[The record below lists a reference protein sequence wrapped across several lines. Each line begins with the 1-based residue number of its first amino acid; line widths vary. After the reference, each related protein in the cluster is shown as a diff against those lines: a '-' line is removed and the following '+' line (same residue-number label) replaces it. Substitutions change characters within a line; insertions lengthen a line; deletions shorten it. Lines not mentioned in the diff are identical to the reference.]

1 MTPPPKYTMELDRF
15 RHNLRRSDEE
25 AKHIIDKIPVMRAML
40 TEYKSD
46 LFGSSDNTSGIL
58 YLSRL
63 DTDKKSKKISEVAED
78 DEEAHITHHI
88 NSEEKQRQLD
98 KKVTMTDA
106 IRDKKRRYAMSL
118 CTLAAK
124 PAKREVIVNEG
135 AVSSLI
141 ELSQINDL
149 PIKR

>member
-1 MTPPPKYTMELDRF
+1 
-15 RHNLRRSDEE
+15 
-25 AKHIIDKIPVMRAML
+25 
-40 TEYKSD
+40 
-46 LFGSSDNTSGIL
+46 
-58 YLSRL
+58 
-63 DTDKKSKKISEVAED
+63 
-78 DEEAHITHHI
+78 
-88 NSEEKQRQLD
+88 
-98 KKVTMTDA
+98 
-106 IRDKKRRYAMSL
+106 L